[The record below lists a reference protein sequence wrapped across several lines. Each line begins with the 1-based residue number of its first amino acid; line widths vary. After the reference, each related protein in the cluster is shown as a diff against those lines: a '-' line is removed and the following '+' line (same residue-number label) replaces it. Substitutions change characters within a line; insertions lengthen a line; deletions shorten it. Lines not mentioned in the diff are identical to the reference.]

1 MYNAPIFMHSK
12 QGKKRPFHT
21 ISTHF
26 NINFTPASQKNQK
39 SHNSQIAD
47 D

>member
-21 ISTHF
+21 ISTNF
-26 NINFTPASQKNQK
+26 NTPHYRPTKKPKITQFTNR
-39 SHNSQIAD
+39 
-47 D
+47 